1 MQWIYRDAGG
11 QNKPTP
17 QELQRMKERSD
28 EEDKKMAEEFKK
40 SLGIDRSIFKKE
52 ETRTDDLHLQLSK
65 KYMIYKE
72 YAERTILNP

>member
-1 MQWIYRDAGG
+1 
-11 QNKPTP
+11 
-17 QELQRMKERSD
+17 MKERSD